1 MLQKYPH
8 MNTGSKP
15 QGETRSKIDA
25 ASILRVLFGYEDYL
39 RLMALLFLS
48 GLMAG
53 VCYFIFATAT
63 FQSTGLIRVSQF
75 IAAAATA
82 QGADPD
88 DGARGM
94 RALAEQLTSASIVL
108 EAARKIGIADS
119 TMTYDQLKE
128 SMLPVFRVAVLDSNY
143 LEVQVLAFDPK
154 VVKEMPQ
161 AVLDSY
167 ETVRSKLRNDYRDQ
181 AIRRYAE
188 EVAEIRK
195 KVTEQ
200 MSSKL
205 KFEEQS
211 ALASAQI
218 EMERLSN
225 LPVELVSSRYR
236 LREYEEVAKIFEE
249 QRNSLDTVGKLAL
262 ISNINKRQKD
272 PLEAGRV
279 VRQSAT
285 ASPYTFSSPTT
296 GRPVAQVVVQPNMVD
311 GIEPWAELE
320 KRKRSTEE
328 SIRMARTKYL
338 DDHPE
343 VRRLRDELK
352 EVEAGLELE
361 LGVALKA
368 FELEQAR
375 LKQLIADL
383 ESKLPDYYKATRT
396 FDEKRLDYDL
406 MQKSQLAWD
415 KAYEKLSK
423 RMEGL
428 QFEDERSAVT
438 LEFQGFTNLRAGVP
452 VSPNKSKLL
461 MMGCLLGLGLAG
473 GVPFMLRQFDS
484 SVMDLNEF
492 ENTTGIPGIGLVPKT
507 DKAVLEQLNRA
518 PTVGAEVP
526 NALLENF
533 RLIRSSI
540 LLNVSPKGPGRVIM
554 LTSARPG
561 DGKTTV
567 SANVAWAFSSLGDR
581 TLLIDC
587 DLRRGRAHDVAGVSN
602 AIGLTNVLTGMATLD
617 ECVLKAEAE
626 NLWVLPRGPVIAGT
640 TELLNSGVFSVI
652 LDKLKGR
659 FDRIILDTPPVLGL
673 SETAFL
679 QNHADG
685 VVVVARCGVTLRK
698 DVEDA
703 VTSLRKLG
711 AHFYG
716 FVLNC
721 VDFTKRRNHYYYY
734 YYSSSYYDTNWEERA
749 EHSRARASVAERK

>member
-1 MLQKYPH
+1 
-8 MNTGSKP
+8 MNTGIKP
-15 QGETRSKIDA
+15 QGETKSKVDA
-25 ASILRVLFGYEDYL
+25 ASVLRVLFGYEDYL
-39 RLMALLFLS
+39 RLMALLFLA
-48 GLMAG
+48 GLLAG
-53 VCYFIFATAT
+53 VCYFVFATAT
-63 FQSTGLIRVSQF
+63 FQSSGLIRVSQF
-75 IAAAATA
+75 IVGSATA
-82 QGADPD
+82 QGSDPD

-108 EAARKIGIADS
+108 EAARTIGIADS
-119 TMTYDQLKE
+119 STTYDFLKE
-128 SMLPVFRVAVLDSNY
+128 TTLPVFRVGVLDSNY
-143 LEVQVLAFDPK
+143 LEVQVLAFDPR

-161 AVLDSY
+161 AVLDAY
-167 ETVRSKLRNDYRDQ
+167 EKVRSKLRNDYRDQ

-195 KVTEQ
+195 RVTEQ

-211 ALASAQI
+211 ALANAQI

-225 LPVELVSSRYR
+225 LPVELVSARYR
-236 LREYEEVAKIFEE
+236 LREYDEAAKILDE
-249 QRNSLDTVGKLAL
+249 QRNSLDTIGKLSL

-285 ASPYTFSSPTT
+285 ASPYTFSSPSTA
-296 GRPVAQVVVQPNMVD
+296 RQVAQVVVQPNMVE

-320 KRKRSTEE
+320 KRKRATEE
-328 SIRMARTKYL
+328 SIRLAKTKYL

-383 ESKLPDYYKATRT
+383 DAKLPDYYKATRT

-428 QFEDERSAVT
+428 QFEDERSSFT

-473 GVPFMLRQFDS
+473 GVPFMLRRFDS

-507 DKAVLEQLNRA
+507 DKEVLEQLNRA
-518 PTVGAEVP
+518 PTIGAAVP

-561 DGKTTV
+561 EGKTTV
-567 SANVAWAFSSLGDR
+567 SSNVAWAFSSLGDR

-617 ECVLKAEAE
+617 DCVLKAEAE
-626 NLWVLPRGPVIAGT
+626 NLWIIPRGPVIAGT

-652 LDKLKGR
+652 LDKLKER
-659 FDRIILDTPPVLGL
+659 FDRIILDTPPILGL

-734 YYSSSYYDTNWEERA
+734 HYSSSYYDTNWEERT

>member
-1 MLQKYPH
+1 
-8 MNTGSKP
+8 MNTGIKP
-15 QGETRSKIDA
+15 QGETKSKVDA
-25 ASILRVLFGYEDYL
+25 ASVLRVLFGYEDYL
-39 RLMALLFLS
+39 RLMALLFLA
-48 GLMAG
+48 GLLAG
-53 VCYFIFATAT
+53 VCYFVFATAT
-63 FQSTGLIRVSQF
+63 FQSSGLIRVSQF
-75 IAAAATA
+75 IVGSATA
-82 QGADPD
+82 QGSDPD

-108 EAARKIGIADS
+108 EAARTIGIADS
-119 TMTYDQLKE
+119 STTYDFLKE
-128 SMLPVFRVAVLDSNY
+128 TTLPVFRVGVLDSNY
-143 LEVQVLAFDPK
+143 LEVQVLAFDPR

-161 AVLDSY
+161 AVLDAY
-167 ETVRSKLRNDYRDQ
+167 EKVRSKLRNDYRDQ

-195 KVTEQ
+195 RVTEQ

-211 ALASAQI
+211 ALANAQI

-225 LPVELVSSRYR
+225 LPVELVSARYR
-236 LREYEEVAKIFEE
+236 LREYDEAAKILDE
-249 QRNSLDTVGKLAL
+249 QRNSLDTIGKLSL

-285 ASPYTFSSPTT
+285 ASPYTFSSPSTA
-296 GRPVAQVVVQPNMVD
+296 RQVAQVVVQPNMVE

-320 KRKRSTEE
+320 KRKRATEE
-328 SIRMARTKYL
+328 SIRLAKTKYL

-383 ESKLPDYYKATRT
+383 DAKLPDYYKATRT

-428 QFEDERSAVT
+428 QFEDERSSFT

-473 GVPFMLRQFDS
+473 GVPFMLRRFDS

-507 DKAVLEQLNRA
+507 DKEVLEQLNRA
-518 PTVGAEVP
+518 PTIGAAVP

-561 DGKTTV
+561 EGKTTV
-567 SANVAWAFSSLGDR
+567 SSNVAWAFSSLGDR

-617 ECVLKAEAE
+617 DCVLKAEAE
-626 NLWVLPRGPVIAGT
+626 NLWIIPRGPVIAGT

-652 LDKLKGR
+652 LDKLKER
-659 FDRIILDTPPVLGL
+659 FDRIILDTPPILGL

-734 YYSSSYYDTNWEERA
+734 YYSSSYYDTNWEERT

>member
-1 MLQKYPH
+1 
-8 MNTGSKP
+8 MNKGAKT
-15 QGETRSKIDA
+15 QGDA
-25 ASILRVLFGYEDYL
+25 GGKFDGASVVRILLGYEDYL
-39 RLMALLFLS
+39 RLMALLFLA
-48 GLMAG
+48 GLLAG
-53 VCYFIFATAT
+53 VCYFVFARAT
-63 FQSTGLIRVSQF
+63 FQSNSLLRVNQF
-75 IAAAATA
+75 IVGTDTA
-82 QGADPD
+82 MGLDPD
-88 DGARGM
+88 QGVRQM
-94 RALAEQLTSASIVL
+94 RALGEQLSSAYLVL
-108 EAARKIGIADS
+108 EAAKKVGIATS
-119 TMTYDQLKE
+119 TTTYDELRE
-128 SMLPVFRVAVLDSNY
+128 SMLPTFRVTILDSNHF
-143 LEVQVLAFDPK
+143 EVLVLSFDPR
-154 VVKEMPQ
+154 VVRELPE
-161 AVLDSY
+161 AIVVAY
-167 ETVRSKLRNDYRDQ
+167 EEARLKMRNEYRDQ
-181 AIRRYAE
+181 AIKRYAE
-188 EVAEIRK
+188 EVAEVRK
-195 KVTEQ
+195 RVTEQ
-200 MSSKL
+200 LSSKL
-205 KFEEQS
+205 QFEEQS
-211 ALASAQI
+211 ALANAQI

-225 LPVELVSSRYR
+225 LPVELVSARYR
-236 LREYEEVAKIFEE
+236 LREYEEVAKVLEE
-249 QRNSLDTVGKLAL
+249 QRNSLDSIGKLSL

-279 VRQSAT
+279 VRQSTT
-285 ASPYTFSSPTT
+285 ASPFSVSSPSTAKQ
-296 GRPVAQVVVQPNMVD
+296 VAQVVVQPNMVE

-320 KRKRSTEE
+320 KRKRSLEE
-328 SIRMARTKYL
+328 SIRLARAKYL

-343 VRRLRDELK
+343 MLRLKDELK
-352 EVEAGLELE
+352 EVQAGLELE
-361 LGVALKA
+361 LGVAVQA
-368 FELEQAR
+368 FRLEQDR
-375 LKQLIADL
+375 LKQLITDL
-383 ESKLPDYYKATRT
+383 ETKLPEYYKVTRT

-406 MQKSQLAWD
+406 LQKSQLAWD

-423 RMEGL
+423 RIEGL
-428 QFEDERSAVT
+428 QFDDGRGSVS
-438 LEFQGFTNLRAGVP
+438 LEFRGFTNLRADMP

-473 GVPFMLRQFDS
+473 GVPFMLRRFDS

-507 DKAVLEQLNRA
+507 DKEVLEQLNRA
-518 PTVGAEVP
+518 PTIGAAVP

-561 DGKTTV
+561 EGKTTV
-567 SANVAWAFSSLGDR
+567 SSNVAWAFSSLGDR

-626 NLWVLPRGPVIAGT
+626 NLWIIPRGPVIAGT

-652 LDKLKGR
+652 LDKLKER
-659 FDRIILDTPPVLGL
+659 FDRIILDTPPILGL

-734 YYSSSYYDTNWEERA
+734 YYSSSYYDTNWEERS
-749 EHSRARASVAERK
+749 EHARARASVAERK